1 MAVLCKSRLYSVKQP
16 THWFW
21 CTNLTRDQVLEHLE
35 ESRITRGWLICPLG
49 DAGNAISVADFVASP
64 GVFERNHGPTVPG
77 SDDTVLG
84 EHTDGKGQS
93 EPPATMLRRHD
104 LDALRAIAMLLG
116 IVLHGALA
124 YMPIP
129 EAVWPVQDVHQ
140 SKAYAIF
147 LAAVHGFRM
156 PLFFLI
162 SGFFT
167 AMLWRKRG
175 LAALVKHRGNRIL
188 KPMLISMLTI
198 MPVVW
203 IAGEVAKEG
212 AAPAQNNAVVDIWT
226 AAAQNDAERLKQS
239 LAGGTSPNELEPVLG
254 ATALSTAAA
263 HGNVAAIEL
272 LIANG
277 ADVNARS
284 RDGATPL
291 HAAAMYG
298 RAEAAR
304 VLIQH
309 GAGGRAKNRIGETP
323 ADMLQVD
330 GTRMLILTVLTG
342 VPSDNLTGR
351 AEVSQMLAKI
361 DQSSAEQLRSSPR
374 HESAGAENISA
385 TTQPPDALLLLMLFP
400 LLGHLWFL
408 SFLCWLVAAF
418 ALYTKAAT
426 LLKWKPSAWWATS
439 SIRYAWLIP
448 LTIVPQSMMGLL
460 FPNFGPDTS
469 AGLLPMPYILLYYA
483 IFFFFGAIYFD
494 CNDVIGRVGRWWRVT
509 IPVAMLVIFP
519 TGYELS
525 MGGLGFLGNNL
536 LDSGWCRP
544 LAVVLQVVYAW
555 LMSFGLMG
563 LFRDLFSRENKT
575 MRYISDSSYWL
586 YLAHLPLII
595 ILQAI
600 VRSWPI
606 PAFAKLTTVCTVT
619 TILLLASY
627 QLFVRYTFI
636 GTMLN
641 GPRKRP
647 ESIVGSEAIDA
658 RSK

>member
-1 MAVLCKSRLYSVKQP
+1 MAVLCKSRLYSVKQT

-21 CTNLTRDQVLEHLE
+21 RKNLTREQVFRQLED
-35 ESRITRGWLICPLG
+35 SRITRDWLICPLG
-49 DAGNAISVADFVASP
+49 DAGNAISVADFETSP
-64 GVFERNHGPTVPG
+64 DVFARNNGPTVPD
-77 SDDTVLG
+77 SDDTVLS

-93 EPPATMLRRHD
+93 EPPATMPRRHD

-140 SKAYAIF
+140 SHAYGIF

-175 LAALVKHRGNRIL
+175 LAALIKHRGNRIL

-212 AAPAQNNAVVDIWT
+212 AAPALNNDAADIW
-226 AAAQNDAERLKQS
+226 AAAARNDTEGLKHS
-239 LAGGTSPNELEPVLG
+239 LAGGISPNELKPVFG

-263 HGNVAAIEL
+263 HGNMAAIEL

-309 GAGGRAKNRIGETP
+309 GAGRRAKNRIGETP
-323 ADMLQVD
+323 ADMLKAD
-330 GTRMLILTVLTG
+330 ATRMLILTVLTG
-342 VPSDNLTGR
+342 IPSDDLTGR
-351 AEVSQMLAKI
+351 EEVSQMLAKS
-361 DQSSAEQLRSSPR
+361 DQLPTEQLGSSQAREPI
-374 HESAGAENISA
+374 ESDTKAA
-385 TTQPPDALLLLMLFP
+385 TPQPPDELFLLMLLP

-408 SFLCWLVAAF
+408 WFLCWLVAAF

-426 LLKWKPSAWWATS
+426 PLKWKPSAWWATS
-439 SIRYAWLIP
+439 SIRYVWLIP

-469 AGLLPMPYILLYYA
+469 AGLLPMPHILLYYA

-494 CNDVIGRVGRWWRVT
+494 CNDVVGRVGRWWRVT
-509 IPVAMLVIFP
+509 LPVALLVIFP
-519 TGYELS
+519 IGYEVS
-525 MGGLGFLGNNL
+525 MGGLGFLGNDL

-563 LFRDLFSRENKT
+563 LFRDLFSREDKT

-595 ILQAI
+595 ILQAVI
-600 VRSWPI
+600 RSWPI
-606 PAFAKLTTVCTVT
+606 PAFAKLTMVCTVT
-619 TILLLASY
+619 TVLLLASY
-627 QLFVRYTFI
+627 QLFVRYTLI

-658 RSK
+658 RS

>member
-1 MAVLCKSRLYSVKQP
+1 MAVLCKTQLYSVKQP

-21 CTNLTRDQVLEHLE
+21 RTNLTREQVFKKLSEL
-35 ESRITRGWLICPLG
+35 RITNDWLICPLG
-49 DAGNAISVADFVASP
+49 DAGKAINVADFVARP
-64 GVFERNHGPTVPG
+64 DVFDQSNGLADIRGDDAARQQ
-77 SDDTVLG
+77 SDL
-84 EHTDGKGQS
+84 
-93 EPPATMLRRHD
+93 PPATMPRRHD

-124 YMPIP
+124 YMPLP
-129 EAVWPVQDVHQ
+129 EAAWPVQDVRQ
-140 SKAYAIF
+140 SQAYATF
-147 LAAVHGFRM
+147 MAAIHGFRM

-175 LAALVKHRGNRIL
+175 LTALIKHRGNRIL
-188 KPMLISMLTI
+188 KPMIISMLTI

-203 IAGEVAKEG
+203 IAGAVAREG
-212 AAPAQNNAVVDIWT
+212 AATAQDDAAADIW
-226 AAAQNDAERLKQS
+226 AAAAKNDTRALEQS
-239 LAGGTSPNELEPVLG
+239 LAGGVSPNDLEPVLG

-263 HGNVAAIEL
+263 YGHVAAIEL
-272 LIANG
+272 LIAND
-277 ADVNARS
+277 ADVQARN

-309 GAGGRAKNRIGETP
+309 GADGRAKNRIGETP
-323 ADMLQVD
+323 EDMLKAD
-330 GTRMLILTVLTG
+330 GTRMLILTVLTS
-342 VPSDNLTGR
+342 VPSDDLSGR
-351 AEVSQMLAKI
+351 GEVSQILAEAGQPLPPPAKQPGSTT
-361 DQSSAEQLRSSPR
+361 D
-374 HESAGAENISA
+374 HETAGSEDIVA
-385 TTQPPDALLLLMLFP
+385 TTQPADELFLLMLLP

-408 SFLCWLVAAF
+408 WFLCWLVAAF
-418 ALYTKAAT
+418 AVYAKAAT

-469 AGLLPMPYILLYYA
+469 AGLLPMPHILLYYA

-494 CNDVIGRVGRWWRVT
+494 CNDVVGRVGRWWRVT
-509 IPVAMLVIFP
+509 LPLAMFVIFP
-519 TGYELS
+519 IGYELS
-525 MGGLGFLGNNL
+525 MGGFGFFGNDL

-563 LFRDLFSRENKT
+563 MFRELFSSENRT

-586 YLAHLPLII
+586 YLAHLPLIM
-595 ILQAI
+595 ILQAV
-600 VRSWPI
+600 VRSWPM
-606 PAFAKLTTVCTVT
+606 PAFAKLTIVCTLT
-619 TILLLASY
+619 TALLLASY
-627 QLFVRYTFI
+627 QRFVRYTFI

-641 GPRKRP
+641 GPRKRAQ
-647 ESIVGSEAIDA
+647 SIAGSEAIDA
-658 RSK
+658 RS

>member
-1 MAVLCKSRLYSVKQP
+1 MAVLCKSQLYSVKQP

-21 CTNLTRDQVLEHLE
+21 RTNLTREQVLKQLS
-35 ESRITRGWLICPLG
+35 ESKITSDWLICPLG
-49 DAGNAISVADFVASP
+49 DAGNAVTVADFETSP
-64 GVFERNHGPTVPG
+64 DVFEQSNGPTDVG
-77 SDDTVLG
+77 S
-84 EHTDGKGQS
+84 EHSDRTGPL
-93 EPPATMLRRHD
+93 EPPATMPRRHD

-129 EAVWPVQDVHQ
+129 EAAWPVQDVHQ
-140 SKAYAIF
+140 SHAYAIF
-147 LAAVHGFRM
+147 LASVHGFRM

-175 LAALVKHRGNRIL
+175 LSVLIKHRGNRIL
-188 KPMLISMLTI
+188 KPMLISMVTI

-203 IAGEVAKEG
+203 IAGEIAKQS
-212 AAPAQNNAVVDIWT
+212 AAPAQKHTAAEFWT
-226 AAAQNDAERLKQS
+226 AVAENDVERLKKS
-239 LAGGTSPNELEPVLG
+239 LADGMSPNALERVLG
-254 ATALSTAAA
+254 ATPLSTAAA
-263 HGNVAAIEL
+263 YGNVAAIEL
-272 LIANG
+272 LIAKG
-277 ADVNARS
+277 ADVKARN

-298 RAEAAR
+298 KVKAAR

-309 GAGGRAKNRIGETP
+309 GADRRAKNRIGETP
-323 ADMLQVD
+323 ADMLNAD

-342 VPSDNLTGR
+342 VPSDDLSGR
-351 AEVSQMLAKI
+351 EKVSQMLVEA
-361 DQSSAEQLRSSPR
+361 DQLRSSAEQ
-374 HESAGAENISA
+374 ESIGADNTAA
-385 TTQPPDALLLLMLFP
+385 TPKPPDELFLLMLLP

-408 SFLCWLVAAF
+408 AFLCWLVAAF

-469 AGLLPMPYILLYYA
+469 AGLLPMPHILLYYA

-494 CNDVIGRVGRWWRVT
+494 CNDIVGRVGRRWRVT
-509 IPVAMLVIFP
+509 LPVAMLVIFP
-519 TGYELS
+519 IGYELS
-525 MGGLGFLGNNL
+525 MGGFGLLGNDL

-544 LAVVLQVVYAW
+544 LSVVMQVVYAW

-563 LFRDLFSRENKT
+563 LFRDLFSQENKT

-595 ILQAI
+595 ILQAV
-600 VRSWPI
+600 VRSWPM
-606 PAFAKLTTVCTVT
+606 PAFAKLALVCTVT
-619 TILLLASY
+619 TVLLLATY
-627 QLFVRYTFI
+627 QQCIRYTSI

-647 ESIVGSEAIDA
+647 PSVAESEAIDA
-658 RSK
+658 RS